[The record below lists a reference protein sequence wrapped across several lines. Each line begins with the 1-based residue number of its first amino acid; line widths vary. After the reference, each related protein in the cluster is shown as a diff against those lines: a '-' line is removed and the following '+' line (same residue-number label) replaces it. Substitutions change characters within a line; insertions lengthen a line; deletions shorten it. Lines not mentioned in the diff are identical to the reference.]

1 MDKLGIEMK
10 SCDRKFLRN
19 IVIAAVPLMLAGLP
33 QTALATTA
41 DTDFTAFVL
50 NLCAAG
56 TGAQPPGVVWNTVSL
71 SAMCQK
77 ATAVGNI
84 GGPTVSV
91 GSSNA
96 GGGVTARNK
105 KVFREKLDDEMGKSK
120 QQGASA
126 DGGGWGLLVSPQYG
140 KSSRMDTQLEHGFDS
155 DLKGLNVGLD
165 YQFSDRFITGVMVG
179 YTRDNLTYLNNT
191 GTIKTGNSSLTLYST
206 WLPTDSVAVD
216 GYLGYGKYS
225 VDSQRH
231 VIFNQING
239 TTSSNATGQQL
250 MGGLSASYQMDLG
263 QVNVSPFINL
273 DSIRSTSAGYNETGS
288 TGLELH
294 FRDNKSLSTTTSVG
308 ARAST
313 THGFAW
319 GSLSPSVRVAA
330 VHEFQNNSK
339 VIPVELVSAPS
350 VGINIRTDSP
360 DRNYL
365 NVGAGVTAGLNGGT
379 QLFLNYETRAKDAL
393 LKSWAVSAGVLMEF

>member
-1 MDKLGIEMK
+1 MDKRGIKINALNEK
-10 SCDRKFLRN
+10 LLRN
-19 IVIAAVPLMLAGLP
+19 VAVATFPLLLAGLP

-41 DTDFTAFVL
+41 DTDFTAFII
-50 NLCAAG
+50 NLCGAG
-56 TGAQPPGVVWNTVSL
+56 TAAQPPGVVWNTVSL

-77 ATAVGNI
+77 ATAVGNV

-96 GGGVTARNK
+96 GGGIASRNK
-105 KVFREKLDDEMGKSK
+105 KVFHDQLNDEKEKSK
-120 QQGASA
+120 NQGASS
-126 DGGGWGLLVSPQYG
+126 DGGGWGLLVTPQYG
-140 KSSRMDTQLEHGFDS
+140 KNRRIDTQLEHGFDS
-155 DLKGLNVGLD
+155 DLKGLNIGLD
-165 YQFSDRFITGVMVG
+165 YRFSDRFITGVMVG
-179 YTRDNLTYLNNT
+179 YTRDNLAFFNNT
-191 GTIKTGNSSLTLYST
+191 GTLKTNNNSLTIYST
-206 WLPTDSVAVD
+206 WLPADSVAVD

-239 TTSSNATGQQL
+239 TAISNATGQQL

-273 DSIRSTSAGYNETGS
+273 DSIRSTSAGYNEVGS

-313 THGFAW
+313 TYGFEW

-330 VHEFQNNSK
+330 VHEFQNNAK
-339 VIPVELVSAPS
+339 VIPVELVSAPG